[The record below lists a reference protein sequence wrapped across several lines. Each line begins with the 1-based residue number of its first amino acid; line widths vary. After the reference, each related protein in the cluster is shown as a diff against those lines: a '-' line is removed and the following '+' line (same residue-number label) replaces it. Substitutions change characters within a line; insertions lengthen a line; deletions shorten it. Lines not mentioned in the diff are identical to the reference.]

1 MKPLVLNGVIME
13 SIMGISF
20 SVKNIPEDVAE
31 RLRLRAERNHR
42 SLQGELMA
50 ILETAAR
57 EEPAVPAP
65 SSEQRGSRSVEET
78 VQRLRTLFPVPAQGV
93 SSSSLIRQMRDG
105 RYGDAW
111 AETGGQKG
119 AA

>member
-1 MKPLVLNGVIME
+1 MGV
-13 SIMGISF
+13 SF

-50 ILETAAR
+50 ILETAAS
-57 EEPAVPAP
+57 EESPALAP
-65 SSEQRGSRSVEET
+65 SSGNRGSRSVEET
-78 VQRLRTLFPVPAQGV
+78 LQRLRALFPVPAQGV
-93 SSSSLIRQMRDG
+93 SSVSLIRQMRDG

-111 AETGGQKG
+111 AETGEQKG
-119 AA
+119 SV